1 MIEIKLAADDKIQ
14 DICSKLNL
22 QRLPSLKIYVAR
34 ERDEELGCC
43 GFEIEG
49 ESGRLL
55 FTSMNDDGLAMIEDG
70 ILRATLA
77 YMYEKGVSV
86 VTSAGSIEKR
96 MLTRLGFKEIDGAL
110 TLDLKKSF
118 LAQGC
123 TCSNKNK

>member
-43 GFEIEG
+43 GFKIEG

-55 FTSMNDDGLAMIEDG
+55 FTSMNGDGLAMIEDG

-77 YMYEKGVSV
+77 YMYENGVSV
-86 VTSAGSIEKR
+86 VTSAGSIEKKK
-96 MLTRLGFKEIDGAL
+96 LTRLGFKEIDGVL
-110 TLDLKKSF
+110 TLDLKNSF

-123 TCSNKNK
+123 TCSNKNE